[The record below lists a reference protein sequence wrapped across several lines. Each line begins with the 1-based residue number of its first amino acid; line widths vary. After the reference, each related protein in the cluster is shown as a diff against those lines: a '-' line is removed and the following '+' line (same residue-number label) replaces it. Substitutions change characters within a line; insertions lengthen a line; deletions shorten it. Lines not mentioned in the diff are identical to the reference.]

1 MFVRVSKRMY
11 IFCLWEN
18 FRSFSV
24 SFKIFWKVK
33 IIKNL
38 FFTEHFILLKT
49 IDSNYTVNV
58 AAAQAD
64 PAAVTHIF
72 VPWSNVELM
81 AIL

>member
-1 MFVRVSKRMY
+1 M
-11 IFCLWEN
+11 
-18 FRSFSV
+18 
-24 SFKIFWKVK
+24 K
-33 IIKNL
+33 IIKKKI

>member
-1 MFVRVSKRMY
+1 MRK
-11 IFCLWEN
+11 L
-18 FRSFSV
+18 
-24 SFKIFWKVK
+24 SFKKKVPLFSFFLSFILNILKSENYKKKK
-33 IIKNL
+33 I

>member
-1 MFVRVSKRMY
+1 MRK
-11 IFCLWEN
+11 L
-18 FRSFSV
+18 
-24 SFKIFWKVK
+24 SFKKKVPLFSFFLSFILNILK
-33 IIKNL
+33 IENYKKKI

-64 PAAVTHIF
+64 PAAVTHIS